1 MQNQGDDQMT
11 DTLELSHWI
20 GGEKVAGTRTG
31 ESLNPSDT
39 RDVVARTPKGG
50 AAEVDQAV
58 AAARAAFGAWAEASP
73 EIRSDVLDR
82 AGTLLM
88 ERREVIGRLLS
99 REEGKTLAEGVGET
113 ARAARIL
120 KFFAGE
126 ALRLHGQNLASTRP
140 GVEIQ
145 TYRQP
150 VGVFGL
156 ITPWNFP
163 IAIPAWKIA
172 PAIAFGNTVVIKP
185 AGPTPAT
192 AEALIAI
199 LHEAGLPKG
208 VVNMVIGDGDVGRAI
223 VAHPDVDGI
232 SFTGSQKVGAGVAE
246 GAMKRQARVQL
257 EMGGKNPLIVMDDAD
272 LDRAVNIAL
281 DGSFFATGQ
290 RCTASSRLIVQDGI
304 HDRFVAALAE
314 KVKALR
320 VGDALDPST
329 QMGPAVTEAQRDVS
343 YDYIDIAASGGG
355 RVVAGGQRLSLDKPG
370 WYVQPTL
377 IVDTL
382 ADARI
387 NNEEVFGP
395 VASTIRVADFEE
407 ALAVANG
414 VEFGLS
420 AGIVTQSLKH
430 AREFQR
436 RARAGMTM
444 VNLATAGVDYHV
456 PFGGTKKSSY
466 GPREQGFAAADFY
479 TQIKTSYSAC

>member
-1 MQNQGDDQMT
+1 MT

-20 GGEKVAGTRTG
+20 GGERVAGDRPG

-58 AAARAAFGAWAEASP
+58 AAAADAFDGWANASP
-73 EIRSDVLDR
+73 EVRFDVLDK
-82 AGTLLM
+82 AGSLIM
-88 ERREVIGRLLS
+88 ERKDQIGRLLS
-99 REEGKTLAEGVGET
+99 REEGKTVPEGVGET
-113 ARAARIL
+113 VRAARIL
-120 KFFAGE
+120 KYFAGE
-126 ALRLHGQNLASTRP
+126 ALRVHGQNLASTRP
-140 GVEIQ
+140 GVEVQ

-192 AEALIAI
+192 AEALIAV

-208 VVNMVIGDGDVGRAI
+208 VVNMIVGDGDVGRAI
-223 VAHPDVDGI
+223 VAHEGVTGV
-232 SFTGSQKVGAGVAE
+232 SFTGSQAVGGSVAE
-246 GAMKRQARVQL
+246 GAVKRQARVQL
-257 EMGGKNPLIVMDDAD
+257 EMGGKNPLIVLDDAD
-272 LDRAVNIAL
+272 LERAVNIAL

-290 RCTASSRLIVQDGI
+290 RCTASSRLIVQDGV
-304 HDRFVAALAE
+304 HDSFVAALAE
-314 KVKALR
+314 KVAALR
-320 VGDALDPST
+320 VGDALDPNT
-329 QMGPAVTEAQRDVS
+329 QMGPAVSEGQRDTS
-343 YDYIDIAASGGG
+343 YKYIDIARDAGG
-355 RVVAGGQRLSLDKPG
+355 RIVTGGERLNLDKPG

-377 IVDTL
+377 IADT
-382 ADARI
+382 APDMRI
-387 NNEEVFGP
+387 NTEEVFGP
-395 VASTIRVADFEE
+395 VASTISVKSYEE
-407 ALAVANG
+407 ALEIANG

-430 AREFQR
+430 ARDFQR
-436 RARAGMTM
+436 RAKAGMTM

-456 PFGGTKKSSY
+456 PFGGSKKSSY
-466 GPREQGFAAADFY
+466 GAREQGFAAVEFY
-479 TQIKTSYSAC
+479 TQIKTSYSAG

>member
-1 MQNQGDDQMT
+1 MT
-11 DTLELSHWI
+11 DALELSHWI
-20 GGEKVAGTRTG
+20 NGEKVGGERTG
-31 ESLNPSDT
+31 ESHNPSNT
-39 RDVVARTPKGG
+39 NEIVARTPAGG
-50 AAEVDQAV
+50 AAEVDAAV
-58 AAARAAFGAWAEASP
+58 AAAKAAFPAWSDASP
-73 EIRSDVLDR
+73 EVRSDILDK
-82 AGTLLM
+82 ASNLLM
-88 ERREVIGRLLS
+88 DRREQVGRLLS
-99 REEGKTLAEGVGET
+99 REEGKTLPEGIGET

-120 KFFAGE
+120 KYFAGE
-126 ALRLHGQNLASTRP
+126 ALRLHGQNLMSVRP

-199 LHEAGLPKG
+199 LHEAGLPAG

-223 VAHPDVDGI
+223 VAHPDVDGV
-232 SFTGSQKVGAGVAE
+232 SFTGSQLVGHGVGKA
-246 GAMKRQARVQL
+246 AMARQARVQL
-257 EMGGKNPLIVMDDAD
+257 EMGGKNPLIVLDDAD
-272 LDRAVNIAL
+272 LDRAVEIAL

-290 RCTASSRLIVQDGI
+290 RCTASSRLIVQDSI
-304 HDRFVAALAE
+304 HDRFVQALGE
-314 KVKALR
+314 KVRALK

-329 QMGPAVTEAQRDVS
+329 QMGPAVSEGQMETS
-343 YDYIDIAASGGG
+343 YKYIDIARSAGG
-355 RVVAGGQRLSLDKPG
+355 RIVTGGERLRLDSPG

-377 IVDTL
+377 IADTE
-382 ADARI
+382 AASQI

-395 VASTIRVADFEE
+395 VASTIRVADYE
-407 ALAVANG
+407 AALGVANG

-420 AGIVTQSLKH
+420 AGIATSSLKY
-430 AREFQR
+430 ARDFQR
-436 RARAGMTM
+436 RARAGMVM

-456 PFGGTKKSSY
+456 PFGGSKSSSY
-466 GPREQGFAAADFY
+466 GAREQGFAAVEFF
-479 TQIKTSYSAC
+479 TQQKTAYSWS

>member
-1 MQNQGDDQMT
+1 MT

-20 GGEKVAGTRTG
+20 GGEKVSGAFAG

-58 AAARAAFGAWAEASP
+58 AAARAAFPGWSDASP
-73 EIRSDVLDR
+73 EVRFDVLDKAGSLIMAR
-82 AGTLLM
+82 AA
-88 ERREVIGRLLS
+88 EIGRLLA
-99 REEGKTLAEGVGET
+99 REEGKTLPEGIGET
-113 ARAARIL
+113 MRAARIL
-120 KFFAGE
+120 KYFAGE
-126 ALRLHGQNLASTRP
+126 ALRVHGQNLASTRP

-145 TYRQP
+145 TYRQA

-192 AEALIAI
+192 AEALIAV

-223 VAHPDVDGI
+223 VAHPGIDGI
-232 SFTGSQKVGAGVAE
+232 SFTGSQAVGAGVAE

-257 EMGGKNPLIVMDDAD
+257 EMGGKNPLIVLDDAD
-272 LDRAVNIAL
+272 LDRAVAVAL

-314 KVKALR
+314 KVAALR
-320 VGDALDPST
+320 VGDALDPNT
-329 QMGPAVTEAQRDVS
+329 QMGPAVSEAQRETS
-343 YDYIDIAASGGG
+343 YKYIDIAREAGG
-355 RVVAGGQRLSLDKPG
+355 RIVTGGERPNLDKPG

-377 IVDTL
+377 IVDTV

-395 VASTIRVADFEE
+395 VASTIRVASYEE

-420 AGIVTQSLKH
+420 AGIVTQSLKY
-430 AREFQR
+430 ARDFQKN
-436 RARAGMTM
+436 ARAGMTM

-456 PFGGTKKSSY
+456 PFGGSKKSSY
-466 GPREQGFAAADFY
+466 GSREQGFAAVEFY
-479 TQIKTSYSAC
+479 TQIKTSYSAS

>member
-1 MQNQGDDQMT
+1 MT

-20 GGEKVAGTRTG
+20 GGERVAGDRPG

-58 AAARAAFGAWAEASP
+58 AAATDAFDGWANASP
-73 EIRSDVLDR
+73 EVRFDVLDK
-82 AGTLLM
+82 AGSLIM
-88 ERREVIGRLLS
+88 ERKDQIGRLLS
-99 REEGKTLAEGVGET
+99 REEGKTVPEGVGET
-113 ARAARIL
+113 VRAARIL
-120 KFFAGE
+120 KYFAGE
-126 ALRLHGQNLASTRP
+126 ALRVHGQNLASTRP
-140 GVEIQ
+140 GVEVQ

-192 AEALIAI
+192 AEALIAV

-208 VVNMVIGDGDVGRAI
+208 VVNMIVGDGDVGRAI
-223 VAHPDVDGI
+223 VAHEGVTGV
-232 SFTGSQKVGAGVAE
+232 SFTGSQAVGGSVAE
-246 GAMKRQARVQL
+246 GAVKRQARVQL
-257 EMGGKNPLIVMDDAD
+257 EMGGKNPLIVLDDAD
-272 LDRAVNIAL
+272 LERAVNIAL

-290 RCTASSRLIVQDGI
+290 RCTASSRLIVQDGV
-304 HDRFVAALAE
+304 HDSFVAALAE
-314 KVKALR
+314 KVAALR
-320 VGDALDPST
+320 VGDALDSNT
-329 QMGPAVTEAQRDVS
+329 QMGPAVSEGQRDTS
-343 YDYIDIAASGGG
+343 YKYIDIARDAGG
-355 RVVAGGQRLSLDKPG
+355 RIVTGGERLNLDKPG

-377 IVDTL
+377 IADT
-382 ADARI
+382 APDMRI
-387 NNEEVFGP
+387 NTEEVFGP
-395 VASTIRVADFEE
+395 VASTIRVKSYEE
-407 ALAVANG
+407 ALEIANG

-430 AREFQR
+430 ARDFQR
-436 RARAGMTM
+436 RAKAGMTM

-456 PFGGTKKSSY
+456 PFGGSKKSSY
-466 GPREQGFAAADFY
+466 GAREQGFAAVEFY
-479 TQIKTSYSAC
+479 TQIKTSYSAG

>member
-1 MQNQGDDQMT
+1 MT

-20 GGEKVAGTRTG
+20 GGEKVGGDRPG

-50 AAEVDQAV
+50 AAEVSQAV
-58 AAARAAFGAWAEASP
+58 AAAKGAFDSWSEASP
-73 EIRSDVLDR
+73 EVRFDVLDK
-82 AGTLLM
+82 AGSLIM
-88 ERREVIGRLLS
+88 ERREQIGRLLS
-99 REEGKTLAEGVGET
+99 REEGKTVPEGIGET
-113 ARAARIL
+113 MRAARIL
-120 KFFAGE
+120 KYFAGE

-192 AEALIAI
+192 AEALIAV
-199 LHEAGLPKG
+199 LHEAGLPAG
-208 VVNMVIGDGDVGRAI
+208 VVNMIIGDGDVGRAI
-223 VAHPDVDGI
+223 VAHEDVVGL
-232 SFTGSQKVGAGVAE
+232 SFTGSQRVGAGVAE
-246 GAMKRQARVQL
+246 GAIKRQARVQL
-257 EMGGKNPLIVMDDAD
+257 EMGGKNPLIVLDDAD

-304 HDRFVAALAE
+304 HDRFVEALSARLQGL
-314 KVKALR
+314 K

-329 QMGPAVTEAQRDVS
+329 NIGPAVSEDQRETS
-343 YDYIDIAASGGG
+343 YRYIDIATSEGG
-355 RVVAGGQRLSLDKPG
+355 RIVTGGDRPQMEKPG
-370 WYVQPTL
+370 WYVRPTL
-377 IVDTL
+377 IADT
-382 ADARI
+382 DAASRI

-395 VASTIRVADFEE
+395 VASTIRVASYEQ
-407 ALAVANG
+407 ALEIANG

-420 AGIVTQSLKH
+420 AGIVTSSLKH
-430 AREFQR
+430 ARDFQR

-444 VNLATAGVDYHV
+444 VNLPTAGVDYHV
-456 PFGGTKKSSY
+456 PFGGSKKSSY
-466 GPREQGFAAADFY
+466 GAREQGFAAADFY
-479 TQIKTSYSAC
+479 TQTKTSYSAG